1 MSNEQN
7 QFASQMDKQGG
18 RQYKGS
24 TMEVVQL
31 EKQNAQLPSW
41 QRIVVSVFAIVGVLA
56 VVGAIVLAVA
66 GR

>member
-7 QFASQMDKQGG
+7 QYASQIDRHGG
-18 RQYKGS
+18 RGTKGS

-31 EKQNAQLPSW
+31 EKQNAPLPSW
-41 QRIVVSVFAIVGVLA
+41 QRVVVSAFAIIGLLA
-56 VVGAIVLAVA
+56 VIGAIVVAIA

>member
-1 MSNEQN
+1 MNEQN
-7 QFASQMDKQGG
+7 PYTAEKERHTG

-41 QRIVVSVFAIVGVLA
+41 QRVVVSALA
-56 VVGAIVLAVA
+56 VIGLLAIIGAIVLAIA

>member
-1 MSNEQN
+1 MNEQN
-7 QFASQMDKQGG
+7 PYAAEKERHTG

-41 QRIVVSVFAIVGVLA
+41 QRVIVSAFAVIGLLAVIAAIVI
-56 VVGAIVLAVA
+56 AIA

>member
-1 MSNEQN
+1 MSEQN
-7 QFASQMDKQGG
+7 QYTAEKERHTG

-31 EKQNAQLPSW
+31 EKQNAPLPSW
-41 QRIVVSVFAIVGVLA
+41 QRVVVSALA
-56 VVGAIVLAVA
+56 VVGLLAIIGAIVIAIA